1 MKNKPT
7 SYARFYALLRQM
19 QGDREQIKETLILQF
34 TKGRTTSLREMQ
46 KDEYEAMCRA
56 MEAEI
61 EHPGLST
68 EEFRREQ
75 KRLRSA
81 VLHRMQRLGVDT
93 SDWDVVDAFCLS
105 NRIARKEFARLSLA
119 ELRVM
124 VSKLEAMGRKG
135 YSRPRRTICFPSLL
149 KPTNCRA
156 NHETCN

>member
-135 YSRPRRTICFPSLL
+135 YFRTPQNNASRHC
-149 KPTNCRA
+149 
-156 NHETCN
+156 

>member
-135 YSRPRRTICFPSLL
+135 YSRPRRTMLPFIFKTNQLPS
-149 KPTNCRA
+149 
-156 NHETCN
+156 

>member
-119 ELRVM
+119 ELREM

-135 YSRPRRTICFPSLL
+135 YSRPRRTMLPVIVKTNQLPS
-149 KPTNCRA
+149 
-156 NHETCN
+156 

>member
-81 VLHRMQRLGVDT
+81 VLHRMQRPGVDN

-124 VSKLEAMGRKG
+124 V
-135 YSRPRRTICFPSLL
+135 
-149 KPTNCRA
+149 
-156 NHETCN
+156 

>member
-81 VLHRMQRLGVDT
+81 VLHRMQRLGLGCGR
-93 SDWDVVDAFCLS
+93 CLLFEQS
-105 NRIARKEFARLSLA
+105 NCQKGVRPAFARRTQGDGLKTRSDGTKRIFPA
-119 ELRVM
+119 PQNN
-124 VSKLEAMGRKG
+124 A
-135 YSRPRRTICFPSLL
+135 SRHC
-149 KPTNCRA
+149 
-156 NHETCN
+156 

>member
-124 VSKLEAMGRKG
+124 VSKLEAMGRKDIPG
-135 YSRPRRTICFPSLL
+135 PAEQCFPSLL

>member
-1 MKNKPT
+1 MKLTN
-7 SYARFYALLRQM
+7 
-19 QGDREQIKETLILQF
+19 E
-34 TKGRTTSLREMQ
+34 Q

-135 YSRPRRTICFPSLL
+135 YSRPRRTMLPVIVKTNQLPS
-149 KPTNCRA
+149 
-156 NHETCN
+156 

>member
-105 NRIARKEFARLSLA
+105 NRIAGKEFARLSLA
-119 ELRVM
+119 ELEIM
-124 VSKLEAMGRKG
+124 ISKLEAMSRKG
-135 YSRPRRTICFPSLL
+135 YSRPRKVMIPLILREGQLPS
-149 KPTNCRA
+149 
-156 NHETCN
+156 

>member
-124 VSKLEAMGRKG
+124 VEAMGRKG
-135 YSRPRRTICFPSLL
+135 YSRPRRTMLPVIVKTNQLPS
-149 KPTNCRA
+149 
-156 NHETCN
+156 

>member
-135 YSRPRRTICFPSLL
+135 YSRPCLL
-149 KPTNCRA
+149 YTSDA
-156 NHETCN
+156 ADE

>member
-135 YSRPRRTICFPSLL
+135 YSRPRRTMLLVIVKTNQLPS
-149 KPTNCRA
+149 
-156 NHETCN
+156 

>member
-1 MKNKPT
+1 MPGFMRFCGRCKAIGSRSKKRS
-7 SYARFYALLRQM
+7 SYN
-19 QGDREQIKETLILQF
+19 LQR
-34 TKGRTTSLREMQ
+34 GVLPLWEMQ

-135 YSRPRRTICFPSLL
+135 YSRPRRTMLPVIVKTNQLPS
-149 KPTNCRA
+149 
-156 NHETCN
+156 

>member
-135 YSRPRRTICFPSLL
+135 YSRPRRTKLPVIVKTNQLPS
-149 KPTNCRA
+149 
-156 NHETCN
+156 

>member
-135 YSRPRRTICFPSLL
+135 YSRPRRTMLPVIVKPNQLPS
-149 KPTNCRA
+149 
-156 NHETCN
+156 

>member
-93 SDWDVVDAFCLS
+93 
-105 NRIARKEFARLSLA
+105 
-119 ELRVM
+119 
-124 VSKLEAMGRKG
+124 
-135 YSRPRRTICFPSLL
+135 
-149 KPTNCRA
+149 
-156 NHETCN
+156 

>member
-135 YSRPRRTICFPSLL
+135 YSRPRRTMLPVIVKTSQLPS
-149 KPTNCRA
+149 
-156 NHETCN
+156 

>member
-135 YSRPRRTICFPSLL
+135 YSRPHRTMLPVIVKTNQLPS
-149 KPTNCRA
+149 
-156 NHETCN
+156 

>member
-124 VSKLEAMGRKG
+124 VSKRKG
-135 YSRPRRTICFPSLL
+135 YSRPRRTMLPVIVKTNQLPS
-149 KPTNCRA
+149 
-156 NHETCN
+156 

>member
-135 YSRPRRTICFPSLL
+135 YSRPRQNNASRHC
-149 KPTNCRA
+149 
-156 NHETCN
+156 

>member
-135 YSRPRRTICFPSLL
+135 YSRPRRTMLPVIDKTNQLPS
-149 KPTNCRA
+149 
-156 NHETCN
+156 

>member
-135 YSRPRRTICFPSLL
+135 YSRPRRTMLPVIVKTTQLPS
-149 KPTNCRA
+149 
-156 NHETCN
+156 

>member
-135 YSRPRRTICFPSLL
+135 YSRPRRTMLPVIGKTNQLPS
-149 KPTNCRA
+149 
-156 NHETCN
+156 

>member
-135 YSRPRRTICFPSLL
+135 YARPRRTMLPVIVKTNQLPS
-149 KPTNCRA
+149 
-156 NHETCN
+156 

>member
-75 KRLRSA
+75 KPLCGIAPDATSRSR
-81 VLHRMQRLGVDT
+81 HLGLGCGR
-93 SDWDVVDAFCLS
+93 CLLFEQS
-105 NRIARKEFARLSLA
+105 NCQKGVRPAFARRTQGDGLKTRSDGTKRIFPA
-119 ELRVM
+119 PQNN
-124 VSKLEAMGRKG
+124 A
-135 YSRPRRTICFPSLL
+135 SRHC
-149 KPTNCRA
+149 
-156 NHETCN
+156 

>member
-135 YSRPRRTICFPSLL
+135 YSRPRSTMLPVIVKTNQLPS
-149 KPTNCRA
+149 
-156 NHETCN
+156 

>member
-124 VSKLEAMGRKG
+124 VSKLEAMGQKR
-135 YSRPRRTICFPSLL
+135 IFPAPQNNASVIV
-149 KPTNCRA
+149 KTNQLPS
-156 NHETCN
+156 

>member
-61 EHPGLST
+61 EHPLCGIAPDATSRSRHLGLGCGRCLL
-68 EEFRREQ
+68 FEQ
-75 KRLRSA
+75 SNCQK
-81 VLHRMQRLGVDT
+81 GVRP
-93 SDWDVVDAFCLS
+93 A
-105 NRIARKEFARLSLA
+105 FARRTQGDGLKTRSDGTKRIFPA
-119 ELRVM
+119 PQNN
-124 VSKLEAMGRKG
+124 A
-135 YSRPRRTICFPSLL
+135 SRHC
-149 KPTNCRA
+149 
-156 NHETCN
+156 

>member
-135 YSRPRRTICFPSLL
+135 YSRPRGTMLPVIVKTNQLPS
-149 KPTNCRA
+149 
-156 NHETCN
+156 

>member
-135 YSRPRRTICFPSLL
+135 YSRPRTTMLPVIVKTNQLPS
-149 KPTNCRA
+149 
-156 NHETCN
+156 

>member
-61 EHPGLST
+61 EHCL
-68 EEFRREQ
+68 
-75 KRLRSA
+75 LY
-81 VLHRMQRLGVDT
+81 T
-93 SDWDVVDAFCLS
+93 SPS
-105 NRIARKEFARLSLA
+105 
-119 ELRVM
+119 
-124 VSKLEAMGRKG
+124 
-135 YSRPRRTICFPSLL
+135 PRD
-149 KPTNCRA
+149 
-156 NHETCN
+156 

>member
-75 KRLRSA
+75 KYCTGCNVSES
-81 VLHRMQRLGVDT
+81 T
-93 SDWDVVDAFCLS
+93 P
-105 NRIARKEFARLSLA
+105 RIGMWS
-119 ELRVM
+119 M
-124 VSKLEAMGRKG
+124 
-135 YSRPRRTICFPSLL
+135 PSV
-149 KPTNCRA
+149 
-156 NHETCN
+156 

>member
-124 VSKLEAMGRKG
+124 VVD
-135 YSRPRRTICFPSLL
+135 
-149 KPTNCRA
+149 TN
-156 NHETCN
+156 

>member
-68 EEFRREQ
+68 EDSVQHVQRRD
-75 KRLRSA
+75 R
-81 VLHRMQRLGVDT
+81 D
-93 SDWDVVDAFCLS
+93 S
-105 NRIARKEFARLSLA
+105 NPRYSNPVRQF
-119 ELRVM
+119 
-124 VSKLEAMGRKG
+124 SKPE
-135 YSRPRRTICFPSLL
+135 
-149 KPTNCRA
+149 N
-156 NHETCN
+156 

>member
-124 VSKLEAMGRKG
+124 VSNSKRWDEKDIPGPAEQ
-135 YSRPRRTICFPSLL
+135 CFPSLL